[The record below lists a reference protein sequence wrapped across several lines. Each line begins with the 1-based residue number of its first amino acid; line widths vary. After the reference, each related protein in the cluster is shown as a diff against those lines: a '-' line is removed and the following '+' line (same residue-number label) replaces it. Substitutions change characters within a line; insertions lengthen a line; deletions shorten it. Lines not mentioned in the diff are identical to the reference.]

1 MSFFHLHNSLDG
13 LNLQVLRE
21 DKRGFG
27 ILVSS
32 VPKESHAAYSLVD
45 PSEVNSLFYHL
56 LHIKLHNW
64 IVFIYRT
71 ATCCNCFQKK
81 KLVRIL
87 ILDSVLFQLQVM
99 DFLKRLVKWKEE
111 EALK

>member
-1 MSFFHLHNSLDG
+1 M
-13 LNLQVLRE
+13 LQL
-21 DKRGFG
+21 F
-27 ILVSS
+27 
-32 VPKESHAAYSLVD
+32 
-45 PSEVNSLFYHL
+45 SE
-56 LHIKLHNW
+56 
-64 IVFIYRT
+64 
-71 ATCCNCFQKK
+71 K